1 MAPICCLDKKHEAFY
16 KVVWKPHLKDALTY
30 GTSQN
35 CSFFI
40 LFFYTLYFKLKSR
53 PSNLNKTAER
63 ELGGEG

>member
-40 LFFYTLYFKLKSR
+40 PFFLIHYVLN
-53 PSNLNKTAER
+53 SNP
-63 ELGGEG
+63 GHQI